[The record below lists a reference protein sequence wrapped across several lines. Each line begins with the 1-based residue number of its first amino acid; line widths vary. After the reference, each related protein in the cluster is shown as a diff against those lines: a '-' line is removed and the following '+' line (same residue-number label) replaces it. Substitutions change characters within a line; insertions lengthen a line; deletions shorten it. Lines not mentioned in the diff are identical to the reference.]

1 MLKIKNEIY
10 SRVSGYYRPIEQWN
24 KAKQEE
30 FSERQKYFIPEQV
43 KDEARAKSQNNKS

>member
-10 SRVSGYYRPIEQWN
+10 SRISGYYRPTDQWN

-30 FSERQKYFIPEQV
+30 FSERQKYFIPESV
-43 KDEARAKSQNNKS
+43 KNENRTESQNNKS